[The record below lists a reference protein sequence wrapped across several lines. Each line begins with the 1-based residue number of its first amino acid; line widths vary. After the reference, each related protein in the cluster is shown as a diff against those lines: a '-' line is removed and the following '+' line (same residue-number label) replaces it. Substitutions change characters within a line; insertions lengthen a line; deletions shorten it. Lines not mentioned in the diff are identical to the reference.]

1 MSLKPLKYL
10 AGVLVILIG
19 LGKISYASSI
29 SHHQINLAID
39 LGKKQILG
47 TDSLVLEVSEAEVP
61 FRLAN
66 GISIS
71 SIKSGSNSLDFSKM
85 EPKEDHGKPEEGSS
99 WTGYLL
105 KVPAGSVGKELNVT
119 LEYEGTYPS
128 IDFEKDKRHYGLEVG
143 GYLNDRSGLLL
154 ENAYWYPEIHGQKS
168 LFTYQLTVRAEK
180 GMAVVSSG
188 TRTEKDNSIEFKMEF
203 PTDQI
208 NVVFGPYYI
217 THAKYKDIEISTYF
231 TKNDPDM
238 ADAYLDKMKEYLK
251 RDECELGNYPYKT
264 MIVVDSPIM
273 VGLGFPQFTLIGEK
287 LLTIP
292 DMINTSLGHEI
303 LHNWYGSG
311 IYVTPGS
318 GNWTEGLVSY
328 LADHQFN
335 IKQNGQ
341 AITRMELLKQYTV
354 ATRGKPE
361 KSLDQVGDDD
371 ASEDRAVAYQK
382 STMIFSM
389 LENQIGKKHFYKGL
403 QALTKEKMYHA
414 ASWDDFEKAFETESG
429 QYLEPF
435 FKQWV
440 YGKGAP
446 QITIKEEKNFP
457 HILMTPYSV
466 TFSIHTDPLFQ
477 FDLPIEVQTE
487 TGIERKTVLITKPDQ
502 KVFMLLPSPARE
514 IRVDPTY
521 KVMRRLNDNEL
532 PANISI
538 VLETNQELTV
548 LFSKSLNKESKEL
561 YEHFLKISEIKFH
574 EIQELKQA
582 NGPVVLL
589 GPPDTDQ
596 AIGGWNPKDVP
607 WHWQK
612 SSLEVAGGSI
622 HGGDESAVLSWYGP
636 AGYSQPIAWIVGYSK
651 KGLNSLAQ
659 RLGYYMPWSYVLFRD
674 GKSVVRGEWE
684 KHPETLSLRIF
695 N

>member
-1 MSLKPLKYL
+1 MSLKPLKCSL
-10 AGVLVILIG
+10 VLLFILIG
-19 LGKISYASSI
+19 FGKVSYASSI
-29 SHHQINLAID
+29 AHHQINLSID
-39 LGKKQILG
+39 LGKKRIVG
-47 TDSLVLEVSEAEVP
+47 ADSIVLEVSEPEVP

-71 SIKSGSNSLDFSKM
+71 SIKSGSNSLEFSKM
-85 EPKEDHGKPEEGSS
+85 EQKEDHGRPEEGSS

-105 KVPAGSVGKELNVT
+105 KVPAGSVGKEMTVT
-119 LEYEGTYPS
+119 FEYEGSYPS

-154 ENAYWYPEIHGQKS
+154 ENAYWYPEIQGQKR
-168 LFTYQLTVRAEK
+168 LFTYQLTVRLEK
-180 GMAVVSSG
+180 GLALVSSG
-188 TRTEKDNSIEFKMEF
+188 TRTEKNDEFEFKMDH

-208 NVVFGPYYI
+208 NVVFGPYHI
-217 THAKYKDIEISTYF
+217 TRAKYKDIEISTYF
-231 TKNDPDM
+231 TQNDPDM
-238 ADAYLDKMKEYLK
+238 AEAYLDKMKEYLK
-251 RDECELGNYPYKT
+251 RDEIKFGNYPYKT
-264 MIVVDSPIM
+264 LAVVDSPIM
-273 VGLGFPQFTLIGEK
+273 VGLGFPEFTLIGEK

-318 GNWTEGLVSY
+318 GNWTEGLVTY
-328 LADHQFN
+328 LADHQYN
-335 IKQNGQ
+335 LKQNGE
-341 AITRMELLKQYTV
+341 AISRMELLKQYTV

-361 KSLDQVGDDD
+361 KSLNQVGDDD
-371 ASEDRAVAYQK
+371 ASEDRAVSYYK

-389 LENQIGKKHFYKGL
+389 LVNQIGSIHFFNGL
-403 QALTKEKMYHA
+403 RTFTKEKMYHA
-414 ASWDDFEKAFETESG
+414 ASWDDFKKAFEAESG
-429 QYLEPF
+429 QNLEPF

-446 QITIKEEKNFP
+446 QVTIKEEKNSP
-457 HILMTPYSV
+457 HILMTP
-466 TFSIHTDPLFQ
+466 FSMAFTIHTDPPFQ

-487 TGIERKTVLITKPDQ
+487 TGIEKKTVSITKPDE
-502 KVFMLLPSPARE
+502 KVFMLLSSPAQE

-538 VLETNQELTV
+538 VLETSQELTV
-548 LFSKSLNKESKEL
+548 LFSKSLGKETREL

-574 EIQELKQA
+574 EIQELKQTS
-582 NGPVVLL
+582 GPVVLL
-589 GPPDTDQ
+589 GPPDSDQ
-596 AIGGWNPKDVP
+596 KIGGWDPKDVP

-612 SSLEVAGGSI
+612 DSLDVAGGSI
-622 HGGDESAVLSWYGP
+622 RGGDESAVLSWYGP
-636 AGYSQPIAWIVGYSK
+636 AGYSQPIVWIVGYSK

-674 GKSVVRGEWE
+674 GKSVV
-684 KHPETLSLRIF
+684 
-695 N
+695 